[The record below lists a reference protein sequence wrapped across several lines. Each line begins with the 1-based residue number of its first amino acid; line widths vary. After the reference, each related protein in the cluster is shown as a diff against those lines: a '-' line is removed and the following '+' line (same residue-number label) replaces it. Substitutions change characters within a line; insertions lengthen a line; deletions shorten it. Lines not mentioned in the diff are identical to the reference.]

1 MKAFIE
7 DLKKK
12 INPTLVKPAIS
23 CIAVFCLLV
32 TSTIALFG
40 NGTLGWFGSN
50 DEVSANNM
58 QTSIRGT
65 NVELSYYAMGPD
77 DTEYTEITSFAHI
90 FEGLVPGDT
99 VKLKVKYVSTDDR
112 NLLISPY
119 LDYEDGFETPLVVDG
134 RYYYLSSQL
143 TVDGTPMLSGTADGL
158 SFDSAKTPEDISLQ
172 SFTLNAG
179 ATYEL
184 EFSVSFQNLDIDQG
198 AYENFGSSGA
208 GEKCFRVIHSDYVA
222 TN

>member
-12 INPTLVKPAIS
+12 INPSLVKPAIS

-99 VKLKVKYVSTDDR
+99 VRLKVKYVSTDDR
-112 NLLISPY
+112 DLLISPY
-119 LDYEDGFETPLVVDG
+119 LDYEDGCETPLVVDG

-143 TVDGTPMLSGTADGL
+143 TVDGTPMHSGTADGL

-184 EFSVSFQNLDIDQG
+184 EFSVSFQNLDIDQSV
-198 AYENFGSSGA
+198 YENFGSSDA
-208 GEKCFRVIHSDYVA
+208 GEKCFRVIHSDYEA

>member
-12 INPTLVKPAIS
+12 INPSLVKPAIS

-50 DEVSANNM
+50 DEVSASNM

-99 VKLKVKYVSTDDR
+99 VRLKVKYVSTDDR
-112 NLLISPY
+112 DLLISPY
-119 LDYEDGFETPLVVDG
+119 LDYEDGCETPLVVDG

-158 SFDSAKTPEDISLQ
+158 SFDSAKTPEDISLP

-184 EFSVSFQNLDIDQG
+184 EFSVSFQNLDIDQSV
-198 AYENFGSSGA
+198 YENFGSSDA
-208 GEKCFRVIHSDYVA
+208 GEKCFRVIHSDYEA